1 MTGMWTRLIE
11 NPRVERMVLLAVLA
25 LMVAGLVTTAARW

>member
-1 MTGMWTRLIE
+1 MWTRLIE